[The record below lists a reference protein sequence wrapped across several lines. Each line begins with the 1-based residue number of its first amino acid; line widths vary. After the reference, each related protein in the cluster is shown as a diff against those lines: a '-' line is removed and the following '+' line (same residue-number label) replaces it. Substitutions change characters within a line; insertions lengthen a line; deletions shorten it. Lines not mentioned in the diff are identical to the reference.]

1 MAPRPLSPLV
11 LALGGAAAVLG
22 SVLFILWKT
31 YFGSGRERR
40 WDGGEAW
47 WGAEPA
53 GLPQWDEWDPED
65 EEDVEPALEE
75 LEQREV
81 LVLGLDGS
89 GKSTFLR
96 VLAGKPPLEGH
107 IPTWGFNSVRL
118 PTRDF
123 EVDLLEIGGS
133 QNLRFYWKE
142 FVNEV
147 DVLVFM
153 VDSADRLRLPWARQ
167 ELHKLLDKD
176 PDLPVVVVANKQV
189 RAVGGWPR
197 SAGLDP
203 RCLGPGAPEGFGPR
217 PVACGTRLTGTPTA
231 TWAASSFLTP
241 HPLCLP
247 LCLPVICHPGRMRKI
262 ISLCPLCLRCGFK

>member
-176 PDLPVVVVANKQV
+176 PDLPVVVVANKQDLNEAMSMV
-189 RAVGGWPR
+189 ELQQELGLQAVDSQR
-197 SAGLDP
+197 EVFL
-203 RCLGPGAPEGFGPR
+203 L
-217 PVACGTRLTGTPTA
+217 
-231 TWAASSFLTP
+231 AASIAPAGTSFEN
-241 HPLCLP
+241 
-247 LCLPVICHPGRMRKI
+247 PGTVHIWKLLLELL
-262 ISLCPLCLRCGFK
+262 S